1 VLRGR
6 PHIHL
11 AVLANASGNTSA
23 NASGNASASVQFR
36 LATVLRF
43 VTATQTESVMSL
55 VGDSSL
61 DEKMRM
67 DNSRTDAGCEDS
79 PSRRTAEEI
88 ACAYQYGLFF
98 KKCV

>member
-11 AVLANASGNTSA
+11 AALANASGNTSANASA

-61 DEKMRM
+61 DEKMKM
-67 DNSRTDAGCEDS
+67 DNSRTDAG
-79 PSRRTAEEI
+79 
-88 ACAYQYGLFF
+88 
-98 KKCV
+98 